1 MRINKYLSRTGI
13 CSRRA
18 ADQLIEDGRVLING
32 KQASL
37 GDRVEIDDEV
47 YVDGRLITLDSE
59 SKFTYI
65 ALNKPKGIITTA
77 AAEPNNIIDFIG
89 YSKRIYPVGRLDKN
103 SRGLI
108 FLTDDG
114 DFAYHI
120 MRAGNHSIKE
130 YIVKTKHSF
139 DDRFIEAMSS
149 GVPILDTVTN
159 PCHVTRI
166 DERTFK
172 IELNQGLNR
181 QIRRMSEA
189 CGHEVVDLK
198 HKNRLH
204 KTRRIKEVAT
214 PYRQG
219 SEVAHS
225 EQPN

>member
-89 YSKRIYPVGRLDKN
+89 YSKRIYPVGRLD
-103 SRGLI
+103 
-108 FLTDDG
+108 
-114 DFAYHI
+114 
-120 MRAGNHSIKE
+120 
-130 YIVKTKHSF
+130 
-139 DDRFIEAMSS
+139 
-149 GVPILDTVTN
+149 
-159 PCHVTRI
+159 
-166 DERTFK
+166 RTH
-172 IELNQGLNR
+172 
-181 QIRRMSEA
+181 A
-189 CGHEVVDLK
+189 V
-198 HKNRLH
+198 
-204 KTRRIKEVAT
+204 
-214 PYRQG
+214 
-219 SEVAHS
+219 
-225 EQPN
+225 

>member
-1 MRINKYLSRTGI
+1 
-13 CSRRA
+13 
-18 ADQLIEDGRVLING
+18 
-32 KQASL
+32 
-37 GDRVEIDDEV
+37 
-47 YVDGRLITLDSE
+47 
-59 SKFTYI
+59 
-65 ALNKPKGIITTA
+65 
-77 AAEPNNIIDFIG
+77 
-89 YSKRIYPVGRLDKN
+89 
-103 SRGLI
+103 
-108 FLTDDG
+108 
-114 DFAYHI
+114 

-198 HKNRLH
+198 RIRIDCIRLGELKEGEWRH
-204 KTRRIKEVAT
+204 LTDKEVK
-214 PYRQG
+214 
-219 SEVAHS
+219 SLMS